1 GAFTITFAQ
10 GSNTIQ
16 SLHASTSALELR
28 GGTLNVRFS
37 SELDSTFTLDGGT
50 LGVEGPLTLTGDTLW
65 TAGMI
70 DHDGP
75 LINNATDT
83 LAGSSA
89 KFLRGTLPNSGTI
102 VHTGSADLQV
112 TAFARLN
119 NQDTG
124 VYDLQTDAGIV
135 GEGAFTGQ
143 FNNLGTLLKSAGTGT
158 SLVSAVNNQGGLIH
172 VQTGTIGLGRAGKTH
187 TGGTFVAEAGATL
200 DLTSGSSNDRFT
212 GSYTGWGDGRILLA
226 NGSLTLG
233 GAGAT

>member
-1 GAFTITFAQ
+1 EERSLPASVFWGVDADGLWNVAGNWIDDQGNHRVPGFNDDVYLDRDAGAFTITFAQ

-75 LINNATDT
+75 LINNATIT

-89 KFLRGTLPNSGTI
+89 KFLRGTLTNSGTI

-112 TAFARLN
+112 T
-119 NQDTG
+119 
-124 VYDLQTDAGIV
+124 
-135 GEGAFTGQ
+135 
-143 FNNLGTLLKSAGTGT
+143 
-158 SLVSAVNNQGGLIH
+158 
-172 VQTGTIGLGRAGKTH
+172 
-187 TGGTFVAEAGATL
+187 
-200 DLTSGSSNDRFT
+200 
-212 GSYTGWGDGRILLA
+212 
-226 NGSLTLG
+226 
-233 GAGAT
+233 